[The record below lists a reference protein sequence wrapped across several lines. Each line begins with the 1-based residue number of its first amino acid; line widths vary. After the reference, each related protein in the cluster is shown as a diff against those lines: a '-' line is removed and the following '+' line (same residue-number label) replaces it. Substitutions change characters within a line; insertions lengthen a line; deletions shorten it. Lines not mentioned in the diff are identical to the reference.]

1 VRNLITTL
9 FMTDFNRIA
18 EKYNTLCKTP
28 SDIYKLLPSL
38 HSYAKKCKHIT
49 EMGVRAP
56 TSTYAFLAAKP
67 DKLISYDISRSAGVD
82 EVEQLAPE
90 IFEFVLKDV
99 LEAEIEETDFLFIDT
114 YHTAGQLEKELARH
128 SGKARKYI
136 GFHDTYTFWEVGEE
150 PYSGINESTVTNKGL
165 KYAIEPFLAKGGWV
179 ISFMTDE
186 NNGLLILEREEE
198 GDNHRK
204 QLSVHRKYQ
213 TYLRLRKVR
222 DLPKNIRIGF
232 RKLRR
237 QVKAKIKEQFKKVF
251 RS

>member
-1 VRNLITTL
+1 
-9 FMTDFNRIA
+9 
-18 EKYNTLCKTP
+18 
-28 SDIYKLLPSL
+28 
-38 HSYAKKCKHIT
+38 
-49 EMGVRAP
+49 MGVRTP

-99 LEAEIEETDFLFIDT
+99 LEAEIEDTDFLFIDT
-114 YHTAGQLEKELARH
+114 YHTGSQLEKELSRH
-128 SGKARKYI
+128 SGKVRKYI

-165 KYAIEPFLAKGGWV
+165 KYAIEPFLANRGWV
-179 ISFMTDE
+179 ISFMTDK
-186 NNGLLILEREEE
+186 NNGLLIIEREEE
-198 GDNHRK
+198 GSNHRK
-204 QLSVHRKYQ
+204 QLAAHRKYKM
-213 TYLRLRKVR
+213 YLRLRGVR
-222 DLPKNIRIGF
+222 DLPKNLRTGF

-237 QVKAKIKEQFKKVF
+237 RIKANVKEQFKKIF

>member
-1 VRNLITTL
+1 
-9 FMTDFNRIA
+9 MADFNKIT
-18 EKYNTLCKTP
+18 EKYNTLCNTS
-28 SDIYKLLPSL
+28 SDIYKLLPYL

-49 EMGVRAP
+49 EMGVRTP

-114 YHTAGQLEKELARH
+114 YHTAGQLEKELSQH
-128 SGKARKYI
+128 SGKVRKYI
-136 GFHDTYTFWEVGEE
+136 GFHDTYTFWEAGEQ

-179 ISFMTDE
+179 ISFMTDK
-186 NNGLLILEREEE
+186 NNGLLIIEREEAG
-198 GDNHRK
+198 GDHGE
-204 QLSVHRKYQ
+204 QLATHRKYK
-213 TYLRLRKVR
+213 TYLRLRWIR

-237 QVKAKIKEQFKKVF
+237 GIKAMAKEQFKKAF